1 MNTTM
6 EAMLPTISSTVR
18 QAWGSVPAQQV
29 ILYDVSWETYERL
42 LMEHDGNSSTHF
54 AYDRG
59 TLEIMVLSAQHER
72 DTDILT
78 LLVNVLAEE
87 METDTASFGST
98 TFRRRDL
105 ARGFEPDACFYFQ
118 NEALVRSKNKID
130 LNIDPPPDLIIE
142 IDITSPS
149 LNKFPIFAA
158 LGIPELWRYDGERVS
173 IWKLETHDYHELAE
187 SQLLSKVT
195 GAVLTELLE
204 AGRQMKRTAWLRQV
218 RNWARQ
224 SH

>member
-1 MNTTM
+1 MNATM
-6 EAMLPTISSTVR
+6 EAVLPTAR
-18 QAWGSVPAQQV
+18 HAWRSVPTQQV
-29 ILYDVSWETYERL
+29 ILHDISWETYERL

-59 TLEIMVLSAQHER
+59 TLEIMVLSAQHEMSKC
-72 DTDILT
+72 ILS
-78 LLVNVLAEE
+78 LLVDILAEE
-87 METDTASFGST
+87 MTIDIVGFGST
-98 TFRRRDL
+98 TFRRRDIEC
-105 ARGFEPDACFYFQ
+105 GFEPDACFYFQ
-118 NEALVRSKNKID
+118 NEALMRGKDELD
-130 LNIDPPPDLIIE
+130 LNIDPPPDLVIE
-142 IDITSPS
+142 IDITNPS
-149 LNKFPIFAA
+149 LNKFSIFAA

>member
-1 MNTTM
+1 MSVTM
-6 EAMLPTISSTVR
+6 EAVLPTMR
-18 QAWGSVPAQQV
+18 QEWQSVPTQQV

-72 DTDILT
+72 DADILT

-87 METDTASFGST
+87 MEIDIASFGST

-105 ARGFEPDACFYFQ
+105 KRGFEPDACFYFQ

-130 LNIDPPPDLIIE
+130 LNIDPPPDLVIE

-158 LGIPELWRYDGERVS
+158 LGIPEVWRYDGERVS
-173 IWKLETHDYHELAE
+173 IWRLETLDYHELAE
-187 SQLLSKVT
+187 SQLLSRVT

-204 AGRQMKRTAWLRQV
+204 TGRQVKRTAWLRQV

-224 SH
+224 SQ